1 MKTTLEDIALASSV
15 SKATVSYVLN
25 NKRSSLGLSEQ
36 TIAKVLNVSRELN
49 YRPDLVAVALSEL
62 KNVPLSL
69 LILSPWLHSQ
79 FSDFMVQVSRVLEAN
94 TLSMRLKPT
103 YELYQSGNLR
113 KVLRPARSQKFN
125 AVIVIGTSDE
135 DDAFLRKNREKF
147 PNVVLLNRE
156 VEGYACALG
165 NDYEASAELAR
176 RIASAEYYERYVIFN
191 SGKISDCEQKRI
203 DGFRDILE
211 NAGVRDV
218 RIYDGSCSIS
228 PAEYPEQL
236 FAQFFKEKTLY
247 FIPQYYQAACFLK
260 YLQKKNIAVPK
271 SAGVAAYDSHSLL
284 TDFLSPS
291 LTTIDPKIGEMTLT
305 ALQLAKG
312 IKEGKNVSCAVV
324 KSVFVPG
331 ESAVYL

>member
-1 MKTTLEDIALASSV
+1 MKTTLEDIALASGV

-94 TLSMRLKPT
+94 TLPMRLKLT

-135 DDAFLRKNREKF
+135 DDVFLRKNREKF
-147 PNVVLLNRE
+147 PNAVLLNRE
-156 VEGYACALG
+156 VDGYAGVRG

-176 RIASAEYYERYVIFN
+176 RISAAGYYERYVIFN
-191 SGKISDCEQKRI
+191 SGNISDCELKRI
-203 DGFRDILE
+203 DGFRDVLE
-211 NAGVRDV
+211 HAGVQDI
-218 RIYDGSCSIS
+218 RIFEGSSTV
-228 PAEYPEQL
+228 PPTDYPEQL
-236 FAQFFKEKTLY
+236 YTRFFKEKTLY

-260 YLQKKNIAVPK
+260 YLQMRKIAVPE

-284 TDFLSPS
+284 THFLSPS
-291 LTTIDPKIGEMTLT
+291 LTTVDPKIGEMTSA

-312 IKEGKNVSCAVV
+312 IKEGKQVSREVIRSA
-324 KSVFVPG
+324 FVPG
-331 ESAVYL
+331 ESAVYK